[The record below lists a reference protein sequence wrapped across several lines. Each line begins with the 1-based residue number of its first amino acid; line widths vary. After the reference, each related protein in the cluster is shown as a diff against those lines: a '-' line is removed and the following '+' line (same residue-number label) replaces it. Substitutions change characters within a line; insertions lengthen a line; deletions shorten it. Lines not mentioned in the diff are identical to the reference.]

1 MSQETSTNNLRIA
14 KNTFLLYVRMI
25 VIMLVSLYTSRVVLS
40 NLGVDDYGIYN
51 VVGGVVAMFSFV
63 NGAMKGVTQRYIT
76 FALGKGN
83 QKQLSIAFNTSLQIH
98 FLIALLIFVL
108 AETVGLWFLKT
119 KMNIPES
126 REVAAFV
133 VYQCSILSTLVLIMS
148 VPYNAIIVAHERMSA
163 FAYISIVEVGLKL
176 VIAFALTIYTIDKLI
191 FYAILLLIVQ
201 VLIRV
206 IYGRYC
212 AIHFSETKILK
223 VKDRRLFREM
233 LSFAGWNMW
242 GGLAVITYTQGLNIM
257 LNLFFTPV
265 VNAARAIAV
274 QVQYAVQQFS
284 VNVQTAINPQITK
297 SYAQGNFDY
306 MHSLIFRSSKFTFI
320 LLFIISLPL
329 ILETDYIL
337 LIWLKEV
344 PEYTGIFLQIILCI
358 TIIDA
363 VSNPLMTGAQAS
375 GKIRLYQLVVGGIQ
389 LLILP
394 ISYIVLKLGHPPYY
408 VFIVHFSVSVAAYI
422 IRIFIVKPLIKL
434 SLREYLRK
442 VIIPCVI
449 IVLSAFPIPFFV
461 KSKLV
466 ELSFVNFLVVCFV
479 SVICVSVSAN
489 FFGLNKS
496 ERLFIRTKLL
506 SFIKKYNFT

>member
-63 NGAMKGVTQRYIT
+63 NGAMTGVTQRYIT

-191 FYAILLLIVQ
+191 DCTGFN
-201 VLIRV
+201 
-206 IYGRYC
+206 
-212 AIHFSETKILK
+212 S
-223 VKDRRLFREM
+223 
-233 LSFAGWNMW
+233 S
-242 GGLAVITYTQGLNIM
+242 
-257 LNLFFTPV
+257 NL
-265 VNAARAIAV
+265 R
-274 QVQYAVQQFS
+274 
-284 VNVQTAINPQITK
+284 
-297 SYAQGNFDY
+297 
-306 MHSLIFRSSKFTFI
+306 
-320 LLFIISLPL
+320 
-329 ILETDYIL
+329 
-337 LIWLKEV
+337 
-344 PEYTGIFLQIILCI
+344 
-358 TIIDA
+358 
-363 VSNPLMTGAQAS
+363 
-375 GKIRLYQLVVGGIQ
+375 
-389 LLILP
+389 
-394 ISYIVLKLGHPPYY
+394 
-408 VFIVHFSVSVAAYI
+408 
-422 IRIFIVKPLIKL
+422 
-434 SLREYLRK
+434 
-442 VIIPCVI
+442 
-449 IVLSAFPIPFFV
+449 
-461 KSKLV
+461 
-466 ELSFVNFLVVCFV
+466 
-479 SVICVSVSAN
+479 
-489 FFGLNKS
+489 
-496 ERLFIRTKLL
+496 
-506 SFIKKYNFT
+506 